1 MGCLTLEL
9 LQRFSGWLI
18 ANKTPHNKQKIIV
31 IGKKLTKLKLEA
43 GQLPPAFEKCL
54 GEVALSRQKE
64 Q

>member
-1 MGCLTLEL
+1 M
-9 LQRFSGWLI
+9 QRFSGWLI